1 MNRIA
6 LSLHIYMTRM
16 GIKGTLL
23 CIHRDPA
30 QLSLLQQNGYELVT
44 ATNGHDGLRLFKS
57 RPVDAIVLE
66 YHPGVLN
73 GLVVAAE
80 IKQVRPQVPIVMLG
94 EHAELPD
101 GALKF
106 VDALVSTSDP
116 PHFLWAAVHFVLNVK
131 PVQHRAG
138 KLRPEAQVHSRR
150 RDRSRKGLGRRQGT
164 TSQLA
169 TDEEDAPFP
178 PSVSRSIWNGTV
190 QF

>member
-1 MNRIA
+1 VNRIA
-6 LSLHIYMTRM
+6 LSPQIYMIRM

-30 QLSLLQQNGYELVT
+30 QLSLLRQNGYELVT

-57 RPVDAIVLE
+57 RPVDAIVLQ

-73 GLVVAAE
+73 GSVVAAE
-80 IKQVRPQVPIVMLG
+80 IKQVRPKVPIVMLG

-101 GALKF
+101 SALKF

-131 PVQHRAG
+131 PARHRAG

-150 RDRSRKGLGRRQGT
+150 RDRSREGLGRRQGT

-169 TDEEDAPFP
+169 TDEEDAPFAP
-178 PSVSRSIWNGTV
+178 NVWRNIWNGTV